1 MFPIIVVVPM
11 RLQYKH
17 VHEKHA
23 QVVKAEAD
31 PGVLNATIAG
41 TQPPRR
47 IFGTE
52 PLAELLCIALS
63 AALRGAPPGGRG

>member
-23 QVVKAEAD
+23 QVVNMRVEARAD
-31 PGVLNATIAG
+31 AACSSLGV
-41 TQPPRR
+41 
-47 IFGTE
+47 
-52 PLAELLCIALS
+52 
-63 AALRGAPPGGRG
+63 

>member
-1 MFPIIVVVPM
+1 M
-11 RLQYKH
+11 RLFYKH

-23 QVVKAEAD
+23 QVVKTEAD

-52 PLAELLCIALS
+52 PLAELLCIAL
-63 AALRGAPPGGRG
+63 